1 MLDFSLTFPPGFLW
15 GTATAA
21 HQVEGHSA
29 PSNWTAWEG
38 SPDHVYEGQA
48 SGAACDWW
56 EGGRYEEDFER
67 AAALH
72 TNAHR
77 LSLAWERI
85 EPQPGRYDEAALQ
98 RYAEMLA
105 ALRARGLEPFVTLHH
120 FTHPLW
126 LEEQGGW
133 ANPAAVGHFADY
145 ARVVAEALGDRVS
158 MWCTL
163 NEPLVFATQ
172 GYLLGRFPPG
182 KRRLRLTFRVAENL
196 LRGHAA
202 AYHAIKQ
209 ARPNAHVG
217 LAKHQV
223 SLVPRRPSWLHRP
236 ALRLLR
242 QTFNRA
248 FVDAL
253 LSGELRFP
261 GYRVSVTEARDT
273 LDWLGLN
280 TYYRF
285 QVGFHPL
292 RPRQFFIEQSAPRE
306 GLLGPEGVGEIWP
319 EGLLEQV
326 KWLAQ
331 RTDKPL
337 YVTGNGVPAADDA
350 LRRLFIVRSV
360 RSLWHAINF
369 NYPVKGYFFY
379 SLIDSFEWAEGYDPQ
394 YRFGLYGCDPQTQA
408 RTRRRSAELYREVC
422 AANALTAE
430 TVRRYLPDEF
440 AMLFP
445 APSVQR
451 EVTLPP
457 RLR

>member
-21 HQVEGHSA
+21 YQVEGHSA

-38 SPDHVYEGQA
+38 SPERVYEGQA

-56 EGGRYEEDFER
+56 EGGRYAEDFER

-72 TNAHR
+72 TNALR
-77 LSLAWERI
+77 LSVAWERV
-85 EPQPGRYDEAALQ
+85 EPQPGRYDEGALQ
-98 RYAEMLA
+98 RYAEMLD
-105 ALRARGLEPFVTLHH
+105 ALRARSLEPFVTLYH

-126 LEEQGGW
+126 LEEAGGW
-133 ANPAAVGHFADY
+133 ANPETVERFADF
-145 ARVVAEALGDRVS
+145 ARVVAEALGDRVT

-182 KRRLRLTFRVAENL
+182 KRHVRLAFRVAENM

-202 AYHAIKQ
+202 AYHAIKTAQ
-209 ARPNAHVG
+209 PSAQVG
-217 LAKHQV
+217 LAKHQIA
-223 SLVPRRPSWLHRP
+223 LIPRRPAWLH
-236 ALRLLR
+236 ALALHGLR

-261 GYRVSVTEARDT
+261 TYRADVPEARDT
-273 LDWLGLN
+273 LDWVGLN

-285 QVGFHPL
+285 QAGFHPL
-292 RPRQFFIEQSAPRE
+292 RPAQFFIEQSAPRE

-319 EGLLEQV
+319 EGLFEQI
-326 KWLAQ
+326 KWLAE
-331 RTDKPL
+331 RTGRPL
-337 YVTGNGVPAADDA
+337 YVTETGVPTADDA
-350 LRRLFIVRSV
+350 LRQLFIVRSV
-360 RSLWHAINF
+360 RSLWRAVNF
-369 NYPVKGYFFY
+369 NWPVKGYFFR
-379 SLIDSFEWAEGYDPQ
+379 SLVDSFEWAEGYDPQ
-394 YRFGLYGCDPQTQA
+394 YRFGLYGCDTQSQA
-408 RTRRRSAELYREVC
+408 RTQRRSAELYREIC

-430 TVRRYLPDEF
+430 TARRYLANQFD
-440 AMLFP
+440 ALFP

-457 RLR
+457 R

>member
-1 MLDFSLTFPPGFLW
+1 
-15 GTATAA
+15 
-21 HQVEGHSA
+21 
-29 PSNWTAWEG
+29 
-38 SPDHVYEGQA
+38 
-48 SGAACDWW
+48 
-56 EGGRYEEDFER
+56 
-67 AAALH
+67 
-72 TNAHR
+72 
-77 LSLAWERI
+77 
-85 EPQPGRYDEAALQ
+85 
-98 RYAEMLA
+98 MLA

-133 ANPAAVGHFADY
+133 ANPATVARFADF
-145 ARVVAEALGDRVS
+145 ARVVVEALGDRVT

-182 KRRLRLTFRVAENL
+182 KHRLRLAFRVAENM

-202 AYHAIKQ
+202 AYRAIKSAQ
-209 ARPNAHVG
+209 SGAQVG
-217 LAKHQV
+217 LAKHQIA
-223 SLVPRRPSWLHRP
+223 LIPRRPAWLHWP

-261 GYRVSVTEARDT
+261 AYRAHVPEARGT

-292 RPRQFFIEQSAPRE
+292 RPAQFFIEQSAPRE
-306 GLLGPEGVGEIWP
+306 GLRGPEGVGEIWP
-319 EGLLEQV
+319 EGVFEHI
-326 KWLAQ
+326 KWLAE
-331 RTDKPL
+331 RADTPL
-337 YVTGNGVPAADDA
+337 YVTESGVPTDNDA

-360 RSLWHAINF
+360 RSLWHAV
-369 NYPVKGYFFY
+369 NYNWPVKGYFFW
-379 SLIDSFEWAEGYDPQ
+379 SLVDNFEWAEGYDPQ
-394 YRFGLYGCDPQTQA
+394 YRFGLYGCDPQTQV
-408 RTRRRSAELYREVC
+408 RTQRRSAELYREIC
-422 AANALTAE
+422 AANALTAA
-430 TVRRYLPDEF
+430 TVRRYLPDHF
-440 AMLFP
+440 DALFP
-445 APSVQR
+445 SVAVQR

-457 RLR
+457 RPR